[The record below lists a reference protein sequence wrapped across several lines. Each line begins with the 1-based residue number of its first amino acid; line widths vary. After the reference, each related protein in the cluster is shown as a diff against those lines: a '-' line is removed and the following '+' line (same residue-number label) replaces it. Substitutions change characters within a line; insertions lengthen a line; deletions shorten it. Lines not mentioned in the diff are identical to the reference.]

1 MGVPLYHSL
10 HTTRTRLYRLSEIGK
25 ENKCPYSR
33 YAILQGRRISL
44 KPADI
49 KTRAAR
55 FMTHGLR
62 MDAGDTR
69 RRCSLGERRSRRRR
83 SSSSSCSSSSSSD
96 SSDRFSHRYRR
107 SSCRTSR
114 PRSRSPRKFED
125 CHGYRRRSR
134 SRDSLE
140 AAQRGARFAARRV
153 HHKEERESRR
163 STSRRIA
170 PNATAL
176 KSIMLGTARSRDRM
190 DELEQARAKEKL
202 ASLDTA
208 NTLAQ

>member
-1 MGVPLYHSL
+1 MATDVAHAL
-10 HTTRTRLYRLSEIGK
+10 
-25 ENKCPYSR
+25 
-33 YAILQGRRISL
+33 
-44 KPADI
+44 
-49 KTRAAR
+49 
-55 FMTHGLR
+55 
-62 MDAGDTR
+62 
-69 RRCSLGERRSRRRR
+69 
-83 SSSSSCSSSSSSD
+83 
-96 SSDRFSHRYRR
+96 
-107 SSCRTSR
+107 
-114 PRSRSPRKFED
+114 
-125 CHGYRRRSR
+125 
-134 SRDSLE
+134 DSLE